1 MGAVLF
7 LLGALEGD
15 VPNQQT
21 PPQLNPDQ
29 PKRSAKIQGL
39 RKTGRSGR
47 NEEGKEMNKLD
58 KITLYM
64 MKIMMVHNA
73 KDISLKMGSALYRT
87 IKDEISFEGDYPSW
101 RGYPIIDTMQDDD
114 RVEIVCT
121 LVDSANF
128 VYCVIFILDD
138 LEGMEI

>member
-1 MGAVLF
+1 MTK
-7 LLGALEGD
+7 
-15 VPNQQT
+15 Q
-21 PPQLNPDQ
+21 
-29 PKRSAKIQGL
+29 
-39 RKTGRSGR
+39 
-47 NEEGKEMNKLD
+47 D

-87 IKDEISFEGDYPSW
+87 IKDEISFEDDFPSW
-101 RGYPIIDTMQDDD
+101 RGYPIIDSMQDDD
-114 RVEIVCT
+114 RVEIECT
-121 LVDSANF
+121 LVDNANF